1 MTATDDMMVPF
12 PGAGQAVESVGPGIL
27 QAFLEA
33 VGQPMAALDLDGR
46 ILTCNATFRDSVAAL
61 YGVTVQTG
69 ASFRDLLGSSEESE
83 RLTGIVDRA
92 LAGESFTVEM
102 ELGDPACGRSLFT
115 ILLAPLRDENGALKG
130 AAFSAQDIT
139 ELKREHMLLMESER
153 RFRDLAANV
162 PGVIYEWVERSDG
175 TSGFLWVSP
184 RLEELFRI
192 DRNQLGQLGEF
203 IHPDDRERWRAS
215 IEEAKR
221 RSGVWNFEGRLL
233 YPDGAI
239 RWWQGISR
247 PSRVTAD
254 EIVFNGVMLDI
265 TDRKTAEQ
273 DLVLAAKVFEGS
285 REGVMILDDQA
296 RVLSVNRAFTAIT
309 GFRGDE
315 VRGTLASVFD
325 PSRYDDEF
333 LAALWAAAARDAGWE
348 GEVWLRRRDELAFPA
363 RLRVGVVR
371 ANDERVTQYFLIFE
385 DISERKAQEDRIRH
399 LAQHDFLT
407 GLPNRALLED
417 RLKQAVPLAQRN
429 GTRLGVMFLDL
440 DRFKIINDSLGHET
454 GDGLLKQ
461 VARRLIGCV
470 RAADTVSR
478 QGGDEFVIL
487 LQDLD
492 TAEHAASVARKVLEV
507 LAEPFVLDGLTLN
520 VTPSMGIAVYPDDGP
535 DFQTLLK
542 NADAAMYHAKSLGR
556 NNFQFFTPGINA
568 RVLERVEIE
577 SRLRG
582 ALQANELRLW
592 YQPRFDVRTRSIT
605 GLEALLRWP
614 DGAGGYIAP
623 GRFIPVAEDSGLIV
637 TLGDWVLDEL
647 GRHLRAWRDE
657 RVPVVPVSANVSA
670 AQFRQRGL
678 AQRIA
683 AAVDPSVLDNRL
695 VTLDIPE
702 VSLMQD
708 PDAARL
714 ALAELHDL
722 GIRLAVDDFGT
733 GFSSL
738 AHLKRLP
745 IDCLKIDRSLVHG
758 VPEDDDAAQ
767 IALAIIGL
775 ARSLG
780 LRTLAEGVETR
791 EQLEFFR
798 YHGCNE
804 AQGFLLAQPMP
815 AEAVPAW
822 LTSFAGAAAG
832 APRW

>member
-1 MTATDDMMVPF
+1 MLGSDDNTAFPF
-12 PGAGQAVESVGPGIL
+12 APDAGSGTSDL
-27 QAFLEA
+27 SFLDA
-33 VGQPMAALDLDGR
+33 VGQPIAALDRDGR
-46 ILTCNATFRDSVAAL
+46 IQTCNAAFRQTLESL
-61 YGVTVQTG
+61 YGIG
-69 ASFRDLLGSSEESE
+69 PALGDSFPALLDRSGDGE
-83 RLTGIVDRA
+83 RLTGLIERA
-92 LAGESFTVEM
+92 LGGEAFTVEL
-102 ELGDPACGRSLFT
+102 EVGDPALCRSL
-115 ILLAPLRDENGALKG
+115 LAAMLAPIRSAEGG
-130 AAFSAQDIT
+130 ITGVAFSAQDIT
-139 ELKREHMLLMESER
+139 EVKRERMLLMESER

-162 PGVIYEWVERSDG
+162 PGVIYEWVERADG
-175 TSGFLWVSP
+175 TNGFLWVSP

-192 DRNQLGQLGEF
+192 DRTQLARMGDY
-203 IHPDDRERWRAS
+203 IHPDDRERWRQS

-221 RSGVWNFEGRLL
+221 RAGIWNFEGRLL
-233 YPDGAI
+233 YPDGSV

-247 PSRVTAD
+247 PSRVTA
-254 EIVFNGVMLDI
+254 EETVFNGVMLDI

-285 REGVMILDDQA
+285 REAVMILDDQG

-309 GFRGDE
+309 GFRADE
-315 VRGTLASVFD
+315 VRKAPVNLFDPARYDPDFLASV
-325 PSRYDDEF
+325 
-333 LAALWAAAARDAGWE
+333 WASASRDAGWE

-371 ANDERVTQYFLIFE
+371 GADERPSQYVLIFE

-454 GDGLLKQ
+454 GDALLKQ
-461 VARRLIGCV
+461 VARRLIGSV

-492 TAEHAASVARKVLEV
+492 TPDHAAAVARKVLEV
-507 LAEPFVLDGLTLN
+507 LAEPFVLDGLTLS
-520 VTPSMGIAVYPDDGP
+520 VTPSMGIAVFPDDGA

-556 NNFQFFTPGINA
+556 NNFQFFTPAINA
-568 RVLERVEIE
+568 RVLERVDIE
-577 SRLRG
+577 SRLRA
-582 ALQANELRLW
+582 ALQAGDLRLR
-592 YQPRFDVRTRSIT
+592 YQPRFDLRTRAIT

-614 DGAGGYIAP
+614 DGSGGYISP
-623 GRFIPVAEDSGLIV
+623 ERFIPVAEDSGLIV
-637 TLGDWVLDEL
+637 ALGDWVLDEL
-647 GRHLRAWRDE
+647 GRHLRSWREE
-657 RVPVVPVSANVSA
+657 RVPLVPVSANVSA

-678 AQRIA
+678 ARRIA
-683 AAVDPSVLDNRL
+683 IAVEKNALDHHL

-702 VSLMQD
+702 MSLMQD
-708 PDAARL
+708 PEAARQSL
-714 ALAELHDL
+714 MELHAL
-722 GIRLAVDDFGT
+722 GIRLSVDDFGT

-745 IDCLKIDRSLVHG
+745 IDSLKIDRSLVHG
-758 VPEDDDAAQ
+758 VPGDDDTVQ
-767 IALAIIGL
+767 VTLAIIGL

-798 YHGCNE
+798 FHGCNE
-804 AQGFLLAQPMP
+804 AQGFLLAHPMP

-822 LTSFAGAAAG
+822 LSSFGGAAAG

>member
-1 MTATDDMMVPF
+1 MLGPDDTTAQPF
-12 PGAGQAVESVGPGIL
+12 EPFSSVGVPDA
-27 QAFLEA
+27 AFLDA
-33 VGQPMAALDLDGR
+33 VWQPIAALDRDGR
-46 ILTCNATFRDSVAAL
+46 IHTCNTAFRETLTSL
-61 YGVTVQTG
+61 YGVG
-69 ASFRDLLGSSEESE
+69 PELGSSFPELLDRSGDGE
-83 RLTGIVDRA
+83 RLSGLIERA
-92 LAGESFTVEM
+92 LRGEAFTVEL
-102 ELGDPACGRSLFT
+102 EVGDPARRRSL
-115 ILLAPLRDENGALKG
+115 LAAMLAPIRSSEGAITG
-130 AAFSAQDIT
+130 VAFSAQDIT
-139 ELKREHMLLMESER
+139 EVKRERMLLMESER

-162 PGVIYEWVERSDG
+162 PGVIYEWVERADG
-175 TSGFLWVSP
+175 TNGFLWVSP

-192 DRNQLGQLGEF
+192 DRNQLAQIYDY
-203 IHPDDRERWRAS
+203 IHPDDRDRWRQS

-221 RSGVWNFEGRLL
+221 RSGIWNFEGRLL
-233 YPDGAI
+233 YPDGTV

-254 EIVFNGVMLDI
+254 ETVFNGVMLDI

-285 REGVMILDDQA
+285 REAVMILDDQA

-309 GFRGDE
+309 GFRADE
-315 VRGTLASVFD
+315 VRKAPVSLFD
-325 PSRYDDEF
+325 PVRYDSEY
-333 LAALWAAAARDAGWE
+333 LSGVWAAASRDAGWE

-371 ANDERVTQYFLIFE
+371 GADERPSQYVLIFE

-454 GDGLLKQ
+454 GDALLKQ

-492 TAEHAASVARKVLEV
+492 TPEHAAAVARKVLEV
-507 LAEPFVLDGLTLN
+507 LAEPFVLDGLTLS
-520 VTPSMGIAVYPDDGP
+520 VTPSMGIAVFPDDGA

-556 NNFQFFTPGINA
+556 NNFQFFTPVINA
-568 RVLERVEIE
+568 RVLERVDIE
-577 SRLRG
+577 SRLRA
-582 ALQANELRLW
+582 ALQAGDLRLW
-592 YQPRFDVRTRSIT
+592 YQPRFDLRTRAIA

-614 DGAGGYIAP
+614 DGSGGYLSP
-623 GRFIPVAEDSGLIV
+623 ERFIPVAEDSGLIV
-637 TLGDWVLDEL
+637 ALGDWVFEEL
-647 GRHLRAWRDE
+647 GRHLRGWRE
-657 RVPVVPVSANVSA
+657 NRVPVVPVSANVSA

-678 AQRIA
+678 ARRIA
-683 AAVDPSVLDNRL
+683 IAIERNALDHHL

-702 VSLMQD
+702 MSLMQD
-708 PDAARL
+708 PDSARQSL
-714 ALAELHDL
+714 LELNAM
-722 GIRLAVDDFGT
+722 GIRLSVDDFGT

-745 IDCLKIDRSLVHG
+745 IDSLKIDRSLVNG
-758 VPEDDDAAQ
+758 IPGDDDTAQ
-767 IALAIIGL
+767 VTLAIIGL

-798 YHGCNE
+798 FHGCNE
-804 AQGFLLAQPMP
+804 AQGFLLAHPMP

-822 LTSFAGAAAG
+822 LTGFGGGAAG
-832 APRW
+832 GPRW

>member
-1 MTATDDMMVPF
+1 
-12 PGAGQAVESVGPGIL
+12 
-27 QAFLEA
+27 
-33 VGQPMAALDLDGR
+33 
-46 ILTCNATFRDSVAAL
+46 
-61 YGVTVQTG
+61 
-69 ASFRDLLGSSEESE
+69 
-83 RLTGIVDRA
+83 
-92 LAGESFTVEM
+92 
-102 ELGDPACGRSLFT
+102 
-115 ILLAPLRDENGALKG
+115 
-130 AAFSAQDIT
+130 
-139 ELKREHMLLMESER
+139 MLLMESER

-162 PGVIYEWVERSDG
+162 PGVIYEWVERADG

-192 DRNQLGQLGEF
+192 DRHQLGRLVDY
-203 IHPDDRERWRAS
+203 IHPDDRERWRLS

-221 RSGVWNFEGRLL
+221 RAGIWNFEGRLL
-233 YPDGAI
+233 YPDGTV

-247 PSRVTAD
+247 PSRVTTD

-273 DLVLAAKVFEGS
+273 DLVLAARVFEGS
-285 REGVMILDDQA
+285 REAVMILDDQA

-309 GFRGDE
+309 GFRADE
-315 VRGTLASVFD
+315 VRKAQVNLFD
-325 PSRYDDEF
+325 PTRYDSEF
-333 LAALWAAAARDAGWE
+333 LAGVWASAARDAGWE

-371 ANDERVTQYFLIFE
+371 GADERPSHYFLIFE

-454 GDGLLKQ
+454 GDALLKQ
-461 VARRLIGCV
+461 VSRRLIGCV

-492 TAEHAASVARKVLEV
+492 TPEHAAAVARKVLEV
-507 LAEPFVLDGLTLN
+507 LAEPFVLDGLTLS
-520 VTPSMGIAVYPDDGP
+520 VTPSMGIAVYPDDGA

-556 NNFQFFTPGINA
+556 NNYQFFTPAINA
-568 RVLERVEIE
+568 RVLERVDIE
-577 SRLRG
+577 SRLRM
-582 ALQANELRLW
+582 ALQAGDLRLW
-592 YQPRFDVRTRSIT
+592 YQPRFDLRSRAIT

-614 DGAGGYIAP
+614 DGSGGYISP
-623 GRFIPVAEDSGLIV
+623 ERFIPVAEDSGLIV
-637 TLGDWVLDEL
+637 ALGDWVLDEL
-647 GRHLRAWRDE
+647 GRHLRGWREE

-678 AQRIA
+678 ARRIA
-683 AAVDPSVLDNRL
+683 MAVEKNALDHHL

-702 VSLMQD
+702 MSLMQD
-708 PDAARL
+708 PESARQ
-714 ALAELHDL
+714 ALMELHAL
-722 GIRLAVDDFGT
+722 GIRLSIDDFGT

-745 IDCLKIDRSLVHG
+745 IESLKIDRSLVHG
-758 VPEDDDAAQ
+758 VPGDDDTAQ
-767 IALAIIGL
+767 VTLAIIGL

-780 LRTLAEGVETR
+780 MRTLAEGVETR
-791 EQLEFFR
+791 EQMEFFR

-804 AQGFLLAQPMP
+804 AQGFLLAHPMP

-822 LTSFAGAAAG
+822 LTSFCGAAAG